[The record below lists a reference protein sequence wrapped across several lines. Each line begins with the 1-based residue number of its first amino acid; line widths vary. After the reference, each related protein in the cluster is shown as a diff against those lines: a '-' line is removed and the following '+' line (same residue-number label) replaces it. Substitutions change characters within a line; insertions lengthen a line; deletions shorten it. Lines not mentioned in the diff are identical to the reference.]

1 MCATARQTLPV
12 LSQELKLGYR
22 VQWIASGVARV
33 NPRLG
38 VDNVTGVT
46 AGRAVGRVTALLG
59 KSHHGVGEFAR
70 VVSSLKKKKLFITG
84 NVLN

>member
-1 MCATARQTLPV
+1 MPPA
-12 LSQELKLGYR
+12 QELKLGYSR
-22 VQWIASGVARV
+22 VQRITSGVARV

-38 VDNVTGVT
+38 VDNFTGVT

-70 VVSSLKKKKLFITG
+70 VVFRLKKIKNKI
-84 NVLN
+84 VYYR